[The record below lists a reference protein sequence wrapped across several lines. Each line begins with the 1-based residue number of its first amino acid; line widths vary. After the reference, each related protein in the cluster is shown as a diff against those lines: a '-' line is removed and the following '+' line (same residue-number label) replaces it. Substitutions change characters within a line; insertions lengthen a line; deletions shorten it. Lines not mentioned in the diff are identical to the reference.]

1 MTNKLVATTKV
12 LILTSD
18 AGSGHRSA
26 ASAIEQALRARGVT
40 PVVANPAHHPLA
52 PHALVEA
59 EQFYLRVVHRAP
71 DQYALAH
78 TLTDAPGLDLFLE
91 YSLAGALRKSLA
103 ALVLTHQPDVVVSV
117 YPLFTRIISSMFR
130 RKNRPRLMTV
140 VTDLG
145 HVHRAWFNHSDD
157 CVAVPTLMV
166 RDKALKC
173 GIDVAKVVHTGLP
186 INPAFGRYPDDKD
199 TLRRRLGWDP
209 ALPTLVL
216 LSGGAGIGPVAQMA
230 EALDASS
237 HIHQLVIVAGR
248 NQQLANQ
255 LRTRQWRHRTH
266 VYDFVPLV
274 DVIHAAD
281 VVASKAG
288 GLTVSECLAAGKPI
302 LFYGDAPG
310 QEEGNRDY
318 VVSHGAGLVASDA
331 QLFAEYATTLLSSN
345 PLRAS
350 MAYTARQLGMPEAAS
365 AVAHEIERLMNMP
378 IPRTISRMASL
389 RIPHNRV

>member
-1 MTNKLVATTKV
+1 MTSKSSTATNV

-26 ASAIEQALRARGVT
+26 ASAIESALRARGIA
-40 PVVANPAHHPLA
+40 PVIANPAHHPLA
-52 PHALVEA
+52 PSTLAEA
-59 EQFYLRVVHRAP
+59 ERFYLDVVHRAP

-130 RKNRPRLMTV
+130 KKSRPRLMTV

-145 HVHRAWFNHSDD
+145 NVHRAWFNQADD
-157 CVAVPTLMV
+157 CVAVPTLTV

-173 GIDVAKVVHTGLP
+173 GIDIAKAVHTGLP
-186 INPAFGRYPDDKD
+186 INPAFGHHGADKA
-199 TLRRRLGWDP
+199 TLRQQLGWDP
-209 ALPTLVL
+209 TLPTLVL

-230 EALDASS
+230 QALDAGADT
-237 HIHQLVIVAGR
+237 HQLVIVAGR
-248 NQQLANQ
+248 NQELATQ
-255 LRTRQWRHRTH
+255 LRAHKWNHRTH

-274 DVIHAAD
+274 DVVHAAD

-288 GLTVSECLAAGKPI
+288 GLTVSECLAAGKPM

-318 VVSHGAGLVASDA
+318 VVSYGAGLVAGDA
-331 QLFAEYATTLLSSN
+331 QAFADYATTLLSSG
-345 PLRAS
+345 PLRNS
-350 MAYTARQLGMPEAAS
+350 MAYAARQLGMPDAS
-365 AVAHEIERLMNMP
+365 AAVANEVERLLSIPTTRLTSRLPKLRMP
-378 IPRTISRMASL
+378 QPR
-389 RIPHNRV
+389 P

>member
-1 MTNKLVATTKV
+1 MTIKSTNTPSV

-26 ASAIEQALRARGVT
+26 AHAIEQSLRAHGML

-52 PHALVEA
+52 PQTLVEA
-59 EQFYLRVVHRAP
+59 ERFYLQVVHRSP

-103 ALVLTHQPDVVVSV
+103 ALVLTHNPDVVVSV
-117 YPLFTRIISSMFR
+117 YPLFTRIIASLFR
-130 RKNRPRLMTV
+130 RKKRPRLMTV

-145 HVHRAWFNHSDD
+145 HVHRAWFSQADD
-157 CVAVPTLMV
+157 CVAVPTLTV

-173 GIDVAKVVHTGLP
+173 GIDIANVVHTGLP
-186 INPAFGRYPDDKD
+186 INPAFGRQSVD
-199 TLRRRLGWDP
+199 TLTLRQQLGWHP
-209 ALPTLVL
+209 TLPTLVL

-230 EALDASS
+230 EALDASNEA
-237 HIHQLVIVAGR
+237 HQLVIVAGR
-248 NQQLANQ
+248 NQQLAAQ
-255 LRTRQWRHRTH
+255 LRVHPWRHRTH

-274 DVIHAAD
+274 DVVHAAD

-288 GLTVSECLAAGKPI
+288 GLTVSECLAAGKPMV
-302 LFYGDAPG
+302 FYGDAPG

-318 VVSHGAGLVASDA
+318 VVSHGAGLVAGDA
-331 QLFAEYATTLLSSN
+331 QAFADYASTLLSSN
-345 PLRAS
+345 PLRHS
-350 MAYTARQLGMPEAAS
+350 MAFAARQLGMPDAAMS
-365 AVAHEIERLMNMP
+365 VAYEVERLINTPILRMP
-378 IPRTISRMASL
+378 SRLTKVRTPQPRA
-389 RIPHNRV
+389 

>member
-1 MTNKLVATTKV
+1 MTNKASSNTPV

-26 ASAIEQALRARGVT
+26 AHAVEHALRSRGVT

-52 PHALVEA
+52 PQTLIEA
-59 EQFYLRVVHRAP
+59 ERFYLNMVHRAP

-103 ALVLTHQPDVVVSV
+103 ALVLTHQPGVVVSV
-117 YPLFTRIISSMFR
+117 YPLFTRIISGMFR
-130 RKNRPRLMTV
+130 RQNRPRLMTV

-145 HVHRAWFNHSDD
+145 HVHRAWFNQTDD
-157 CVAVPTLMV
+157 CVAVPTLVV
-166 RDKALKC
+166 REKALKC
-173 GIDVAKVVHTGLP
+173 GIDLSKVVHTGMP
-186 INPAFGRYPDDKD
+186 INPAFGYPVAEKAK
-199 TLRRRLGWDP
+199 LRHQLGWD
-209 ALPTLVL
+209 ASLPTLVL

-230 EALDASS
+230 EAVDASVVP
-237 HIHQLVIVAGR
+237 HQLVIVAGR
-248 NQQLANQ
+248 NQQLATQ
-255 LRTRQWRHRTH
+255 LRVRTWRHRTH

-281 VVASKAG
+281 VIASKAG
-288 GLTVSECLAAGKPI
+288 GLTVSECLAAGKPM

-318 VVSHGAGLVASDA
+318 VVAHGAGLVAGDA
-331 QLFAEYATTLLSSN
+331 QSFADYATTLLSSDS
-345 PLRAS
+345 LRTS
-350 MAYTARQLGMPEAAS
+350 MAYASRALGMPEASS
-365 AVAHEIERLMNMP
+365 AVAVEVERVLSTP
-378 IPRTISRMASL
+378 APRISSRL
-389 RIPHNRV
+389 TKQRLPQPRP

>member
-1 MTNKLVATTKV
+1 MTTISSTPPNV

-26 ASAIEQALRARGVT
+26 ASAIELALRARGIS
-40 PVVANPAHHPLA
+40 PVIANPAHHPLA
-52 PHALVEA
+52 PTTLAEA
-59 EQFYLRVVHRAP
+59 ERFYLSMVHRAP

-130 RKNRPRLMTV
+130 QKTRPRLMTV

-145 HVHRAWFNHSDD
+145 NVHRAWFNQADD
-157 CVAVPTLMV
+157 CVAVPTLTV

-173 GIDVAKVVHTGLP
+173 GIDIAKVVHTGLP
-186 INPAFGRYPDDKD
+186 INPAFGRRPIDKA
-199 TLRRRLGWDP
+199 TLRQQLGWNP
-209 ALPTLVL
+209 TLPTLVL

-230 EALDASS
+230 QALDASAQP
-237 HIHQLVIVAGR
+237 HQLVIVAGR
-248 NQQLANQ
+248 NQALAAQ
-255 LRTRQWRHRTH
+255 LRAHQWSHQTH
-266 VYDFVPLV
+266 VYDFVQLV
-274 DVIHAAD
+274 DVVHAAD

-288 GLTVSECLAAGKPI
+288 GLTVSECLAAGKPMV
-302 LFYGDAPG
+302 FYGDAPG

-318 VVSHGAGLVASDA
+318 VVAYGAGLVASDERA
-331 QLFAEYATTLLSSN
+331 FADYATTLLSSD
-345 PLRAS
+345 PLRDS
-350 MAYTARQLGMPEAAS
+350 MAFAARQLGMPDAS
-365 AVAHEIERLMNMP
+365 VAVANEVERLLSTSTT
-378 IPRTISRMASL
+378 RVTSRLSKV
-389 RIPHNRV
+389 RIPQPRP

>member
-1 MTNKLVATTKV
+1 MTIKSITNPSV

-26 ASAIEQALRARGVT
+26 AHAIEQALRMHGVV

-52 PHALVEA
+52 PSTLVQA
-59 EQFYLRVVHRAP
+59 ERFYLKVVHRAP

-103 ALVLTHQPDVVVSV
+103 ALVLTHQPDVIVSV

-130 RKNRPRLMTV
+130 HKKRPRLMTV

-145 HVHRAWFNHSDD
+145 NVHRAWFNDKDD
-157 CVAVPTLMV
+157 VVAVPTLAV
-166 RDKALKC
+166 HDKALKC

-186 INPAFGRYPDDKD
+186 INPAFGCHRVDQMA
-199 TLRRRLGWDP
+199 LRQHLGWDP
-209 ALPTLVL
+209 VLPTLVL

-230 EALDASS
+230 EALDIHAPP
-237 HIHQLVIVAGR
+237 HQLVIVAGR
-248 NQQLANQ
+248 NQQLATQ
-255 LRTRQWRHRTH
+255 LRAQPWRHRTH

-288 GLTVSECLAAGKPI
+288 GLTVSECLAAGKPM

-318 VVSHGAGLVASDA
+318 VVAHGAGLVASDA
-331 QLFAEYATTLLSSN
+331 YSFAEYATTLLNSA
-345 PLRAS
+345 PLRMS
-350 MAYTARQLGMPEAAS
+350 MAFAAQQLGMPDAAMS
-365 AVAHEIERLMNMP
+365 VANEVIRIVNEPATRVPSRLSKLRMP
-378 IPRTISRMASL
+378 QTRL
-389 RIPHNRV
+389 